1 MEFLKRKK
9 LENQTNQFL
18 LWIKI
23 LQEFEKGEE
32 SILYPWLRS
41 MPRKFSNAICMDEVE
56 LDCLPPFAWSLATI
70 EILHMDSF
78 IEALHMTSGI
88 ISQRTMD
95 DNELLRWA
103 FNVVFTRC
111 WGQDG
116 DDDDDD
122 ADRKDIVP
130 MGDMFNHGHPG
141 NIFVDYDENGNCNII
156 LKDDILPGSPLQLSY
171 GFETNPYRFLVV
183 FGFVDESQKTIY
195 SQLLSKNPSTRHV
208 EIGYDVSA
216 MTFNTTDGS
225 FTEEV
230 WDFLL
235 FSLLEQVPELQELY
249 HKSHISGD
257 KSAKDSLRRKFYLE
271 TCIMLKKHVDKTLL
285 EMDKLIDKVD
295 QQDLSKHE
303 LLPMIRKNNVFV
315 AQTFSKVKYRVD
327 RMIQDELS
335 ARKAQEQQ
343 TTQKSEL

>member
-1 MEFLKRKK
+1 
-9 LENQTNQFL
+9 
-18 LWIKI
+18 
-23 LQEFEKGEE
+23 
-32 SILYPWLRS
+32 
-41 MPRKFSNAICMDEVE
+41 
-56 LDCLPPFAWSLATI
+56 
-70 EILHMDSF
+70 
-78 IEALHMTSGI
+78 
-88 ISQRTMD
+88 
-95 DNELLRWA
+95 
-103 FNVVFTRC
+103 
-111 WGQDG
+111 
-116 DDDDDD
+116 
-122 ADRKDIVP
+122 

-249 HKSHISGD
+249 YKAHISGD